1 MYVLKLLVVI
11 LCYAMSGTGM
21 LLMFFGGISAVS
33 FAGGGWQSLLLLW
46 PAALIAHIYLSLA
59 WIESR
64 TLGRRAAFTAGALG
78 IAGLLVF
85 PVLLQISGQET
96 LTPWQFLKFA
106 ALELLAV
113 LPAMLLA
120 LYLSW
125 YHSRRK
131 SGQATH

>member
-33 FAGGGWQSLLLLW
+33 FAGGQSLLLFW

-64 TLGRRAAFTAGALG
+64 TLGRRAACTAGALG
-78 IAGLLVF
+78 IAGLLAF
-85 PVLLQISGQET
+85 PVLLQISGKET